1 MRMYIFIYVCVCV
14 CVYMYIYIHTHT
26 HTMNF
31 ISDYPL
37 EFLTKA
43 EADFCSGQ
51 TPIILLLAPQG

>member
-1 MRMYIFIYVCVCV
+1 
-14 CVYMYIYIHTHT
+14 
-26 HTMNF
+26 MNF